1 MTLVNNFFW
10 LVGVISFAR
19 WIARQVYYGSSF
31 GSLMKQGLRG
41 INYG

>member
-1 MTLVNNFFW
+1 MTIVNEFFW

-19 WIARQVYYGSSF
+19 WVVGLRYYVSSF

-41 INYG
+41 IFNG